1 MVWKGAE
8 TQEGLVGK
16 EQGRRWG
23 AGTPWGVTGGAG
35 QGEPA

>member
-23 AGTPWGVTGGAG
+23 LAPLGGGGWGWP
-35 QGEPA
+35 GEPA